1 MTSVH
6 TLVPLTVAV
15 PLLAAAVL
23 GAVARWLPRWAPD
36 LLATLVAAWVT
47 AVGMLMVA
55 ATQDHPIVYWFGG
68 WHPVQGTA
76 LGVDFV
82 VDPLAASLVALTG
95 LLTTASLLFSWR
107 YFEEV
112 GHLYHTLVLTL
123 LAGMTGFALS
133 GDLFNIFVWCELM
146 SVAAYALCGYQVHE
160 SAVVQGA
167 LNFAVVNSVG
177 VFCLLMGIA
186 LVYGRTGA
194 LNLAEI
200 GETLRDHPP
209 DGLVVVAFTLITVG
223 LLVKAGAVPF
233 HFWLSDAYAVAPA
246 PVGALFAGVMSDL
259 AYHTFARIYWD
270 GFSGALGVHAAAVRA
285 GLLALAVLTAVVGAL
300 MCLLEADLKRQ
311 MAFLTVSHGGAFLA
325 GIALL
330 TPRGLAG
337 ATLFVITDGLLKA
350 ALFLTF
356 ATVIRTLG
364 SGNELTLHGRGR
376 TAHGIVPA
384 VVFAGA
390 ALGFAAL
397 PPFGPFLSSALIH
410 DSPGYRGLS
419 LVLACCAAATSAVFL
434 RAGARIFLG
443 WGPRHDPLLTSEPQR
458 REEGE
463 PDEPPTV
470 GRRRQTALL
479 WPALVLV
486 AVGYAASFFP
496 GIADRFLAAAQAVQH
511 PVHTAQQVLT
521 GHLPPHV
528 PPPAPFAASAGAWAY
543 GAASALG
550 AVLLAAAMLTGR
562 GGRAGGGR
570 VRALLTAPAAALK
583 SVHDGEV
590 GDYVLWLTVG
600 LTALCLA
607 WATTLT

>member
-1 MTSVH
+1 MHDAH

-23 GAVARWLPRWAPD
+23 AAVARWLPRWAPD
-36 LLATLVAAWVT
+36 LLAVLVAAWVT
-47 AVGMLMVA
+47 AAGAALVF

-68 WHPVQGTA
+68 WHPVQGVA
-76 LGVDFV
+76 LGVDFL
-82 VDPLAASLVALTG
+82 VDPLSASLVALTG
-95 LLTTASLLFSWR
+95 LLTTASLIFSWR

-112 GHLYHTLVLTL
+112 GHLYHALVLTL

-133 GDLFNIFVWCELM
+133 ADLFNIFVWCELM

-167 LNFAVVNSVG
+167 MNFAVVNSVG
-177 VFCLLMGIA
+177 VFSLLMGIV

-200 GETLRDHPP
+200 GEALRDRPP

-223 LLVKAGAVPF
+223 LLVKGGAVPF

-246 PVGALFAGVMSDL
+246 PVGALFAGIMSDL
-259 AYHTFARIYWD
+259 AYHTFARVYWD
-270 GFSGALGVHAAAVRA
+270 GFSGAFDAGQAAAVRA
-285 GLLALAVLTAVVGAL
+285 GLLGLAVATAVVGAL

-337 ATLFVITDGLLKA
+337 ATLFVLTDGLLKA

-356 ATVIRTLG
+356 AAVIRTLG
-364 SGNELTLHGRGR
+364 SGNELALHGRGR
-376 TAHGIVPA
+376 TRRGLLPG
-384 VVFAGA
+384 VVFALS

-397 PPFGPFLSSALIH
+397 PPSGPFLSSALIH
-410 DSPGYRGLS
+410 DSPGHRWLS
-419 LVLACCAAATSAVFL
+419 LVLACCAAATAATFL

-443 WGPRHDPLLTSEPQR
+443 WGPSRDPLLTSEPPQPD
-458 REEGE
+458 EGE
-463 PDEPPTV
+463 PEEPRG
-470 GRRRQTALL
+470 GRRSRY
-479 WPALVLV
+479 LVLLTPAV
-486 AVGYAASFFP
+486 VLIAVGYGVSFLP
-496 GIADRFLAAAQAVQH
+496 GVADAFVTAAQAVQH
-511 PVHTAQQVLT
+511 PADTARQVLT
-521 GHLPPHV
+521 GRV
-528 PPPAPFAASAGAWAY
+528 PPSLPAPPSFSASTGAWAY
-543 GAASALG
+543 GAASAAG
-550 AVLLAAAMLTGR
+550 ALLLAAAMLTGR
-562 GGRAGGGR
+562 SGPGRLR
-570 VRALLTAPAAALK
+570 SLLTPAAAALK

-600 LTALCLA
+600 LTALGIA
-607 WATTLT
+607 WALTLT

>member
-1 MTSVH
+1 MHDAH

-23 GAVARWLPRWAPD
+23 AAVARWLPRWAPD
-36 LLATLVAAWVT
+36 LLAVLVAAWVT
-47 AVGMLMVA
+47 AGGAVLVF
-55 ATQDHPIVYWFGG
+55 ATRGHPIVYWFGG
-68 WHPVQGTA
+68 WQPVQGTA

-82 VDPLAASLVALTG
+82 VDPLSASLVALTG
-95 LLTTASLLFSWR
+95 LLTTASLIFSWR

-112 GHLYHTLVLTL
+112 GHLYHALVLTL

-133 GDLFNIFVWCELM
+133 ADLFNIFVWCELM

-167 LNFAVVNSVG
+167 INFAVVNSVG
-177 VFCLLMGIA
+177 VFGMLMGIV
-186 LVYGRTGA
+186 LIYGRTGA
-194 LNLAEI
+194 LNLAEV
-200 GETLRDHPP
+200 GETLSQRPP
-209 DGLVVVAFTLITVG
+209 DGLLVVAFTLITVG

-246 PVGALFAGVMSDL
+246 PVGALFAGIMSDL

-270 GFSGALGVHAAAVRA
+270 GFSGAFDSGQATAVRA
-285 GLLALAVLTAVVGAL
+285 GLLGLAVVTAVVGAV

-330 TPRGLAG
+330 TPHGLAG

-356 ATVIRTLG
+356 ATVIRVLG
-364 SGNELTLHGRGR
+364 SGNELSLHGRGR
-376 TAHGIVPA
+376 TRRGVLPA
-384 VVFAGA
+384 VVFGCT

-410 DSPGYRGLS
+410 DSPGHRWLS
-419 LVLACCAAATSAVFL
+419 VVLACCAAATSATFL

-443 WGPRHDPLLTSEPQR
+443 WGPRRDPLLTSEPQPPD
-458 REEGE
+458 EGE
-463 PDEPPTV
+463 PDEPSPGRHRSRRLSLFTPT
-470 GRRRQTALL
+470 
-479 WPALVLV
+479 LVLV
-486 AVGYAASFFP
+486 AVGYAASFLP
-496 GIADRFLAAAQAVQH
+496 GIADEFLTAAQAVQH

-521 GHLPPHV
+521 GRIAPPV
-528 PPPAPFAASAGAWAY
+528 PPPPPFTASTGAWAY
-543 GAASALG
+543 GGAASA
-550 AVLLAAAMLTGR
+550 
-562 GGRAGGGR
+562 
-570 VRALLTAPAAALK
+570 
-583 SVHDGEV
+583 
-590 GDYVLWLTVG
+590 
-600 LTALCLA
+600 
-607 WATTLT
+607 